1 MVEQALVQLALVAM
15 EIVESREERGEEVV
29 ERVQEIWSQL
39 ANKLVFF
46 YFLQL
51 INITSLINQLREK
64 VSTLLLPQP
73 THTWRILCIY
83 MYMYTQCFHSALSA
97 SL

>member
-1 MVEQALVQLALVAM
+1 MYNKLCIVPKATYTTCMCLSTQQMQPSVMVEQALVQLAMVAM
-15 EIVESREERGEEVV
+15 EMVESREERGEEGE

-64 VSTLLLPQP
+64 VSP
-73 THTWRILCIY
+73 
-83 MYMYTQCFHSALSA
+83 AV
-97 SL
+97 